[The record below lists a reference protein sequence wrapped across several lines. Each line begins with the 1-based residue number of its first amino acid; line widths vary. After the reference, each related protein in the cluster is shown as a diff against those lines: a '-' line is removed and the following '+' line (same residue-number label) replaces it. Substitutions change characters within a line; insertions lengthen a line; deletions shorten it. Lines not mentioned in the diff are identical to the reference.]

1 MNDYMKRFTT
11 ILFLMLSAV
20 ICLAQSLDERKRQ
33 IAEIKKSGEYI
44 YADVTANTEQ
54 DAFEQ
59 AEEKLYSNIN
69 AYIAKAKYVNENAK
83 ASDVYNVEKIE
94 IPRANLFRAF
104 LYVKATD
111 IVPDE
116 EEPGEDI
123 QDASGSMD
131 VPENAVS
138 SEIPEEQVPAASP
151 REQVLARILSFET
164 FAELKTQLADMKQQG
179 KIQSY
184 AMYKNL
190 AKPEEFILIIFDADG
205 NVRSVLSEGKNRVN
219 LKTNTADD
227 IHNYKGLGAV
237 GVKI

>member
-104 LYVKATD
+104 LYVKAID

-116 EEPGEDI
+116 EEPGEEV

-138 SEIPEEQVPAASP
+138 SEIPEAGRAPS
-151 REQVLARILSFET
+151 
-164 FAELKTQLADMKQQG
+164 
-179 KIQSY
+179 
-184 AMYKNL
+184 
-190 AKPEEFILIIFDADG
+190 
-205 NVRSVLSEGKNRVN
+205 
-219 LKTNTADD
+219 
-227 IHNYKGLGAV
+227 
-237 GVKI
+237 